1 MKRILHTIAIFL
13 GATMLLASCDDTSTQ
28 PIEPPVT
35 KQMSVSFNGTELTL
49 PYNAAKSVTYSVSD
63 ASGTPKVT
71 VSGLPEGI
79 TSSAKGDAT
88 GGEVSFLSVLDEER
102 TITAKITVADN
113 KTSVSKDITLHTEK
127 KPQSF
132 SVNLD
137 AETVTLMAGS
147 PSQLTYSTAAAA
159 GDVTVTLQDAPKS
172 IWIENAYD
180 KAKGTGA
187 LTFSTSLEDETTQ
200 NATLVFNDTK
210 TSINKT
216 VSIHVLTLTKAP
228 GDPEV
233 NADSNV
239 IYPAETGVVTEFTFT
254 VPCGSAIDEISIS
267 STSGIN
273 AELQT
278 SQDKKSGKVKV
289 SAKSGM
295 TDSETFTLKAK
306 NSAGESSKTV
316 TVVKAVLEL
325 SSSSTEVT
333 FQETSGSFQVNTNL
347 EYTVKSEEEFIS
359 ASRNSGTVSFTVKE
373 NPYWIA
379 RTGKITVS
387 DSRDILK
394 KTFTVTQAMT
404 TGSHASDL
412 EALMAIYE
420 SLNMKEWTETG
431 SFQYK
436 IANWGTDARPD
447 YWAGTRWSASQGN
460 GRCNGLGF
468 TGPQPKST
476 GIFPE
481 ELGHLT
487 ELVELGMAGA
497 EVRPPLPNSIKNL
510 LKLKS
515 LNCWCADKLVMALD
529 DWQGLKELVLNKANK
544 LREINF
550 ESCNLYGPVPE
561 WVGEGEITWCLGHNH
576 LSGQIP
582 DKVANNERWNKI
594 TSTIDT
600 PNCPGGA
607 EYTNSQFNPSKYN
620 VTSDGY
626 YYDVSPLD
634 KMIYTQKDNYALWIG
649 ERPAN
654 TKFVN
659 DEHGGHWEW
668 TN

>member
-13 GATMLLASCDDTSTQ
+13 GATLVLASCDDTSTQ

-49 PYNAAKSVTYSVSD
+49 PYNSAKSVTYSVSN

-88 GGEVSFLSVLDEER
+88 GGEVSFLSVLDEEK

-113 KTSVSKDITLHTEK
+113 KTTVSKDITLHTEK

-159 GDVTVTLQDAPKS
+159 GDVTVTLQDVPKS

-233 NADSNV
+233 NTDNNV
-239 IYPAETGVVTEFTFT
+239 IYPAGTGVVTEFTFT

-295 TDSETFTLKAK
+295 TGSETFTLKAK

-373 NPYWIA
+373 NPYWTA

-420 SLNMKEWTETG
+420 SLNMKEWTEMG

-468 TGPQPKST
+468 AGPQPNST

-487 ELVELGMAGA
+487 ELIELDIRIELHA
-497 EVRPPLPNSIKNL
+497 PLPNSIKNL
-510 LKLKS
+510 LKLKYI
-515 LNCWCADKLVMALD
+515 NCWGTIELPMALD
-529 DWQGLKELVLNKANK
+529 DWTGLKELVLNKANK

-561 WVGEGEITWCLGHNH
+561 WVGEGEIAWCLAHNH
-576 LSGQIP
+576 FSGQIP
-582 DKVANNERWNKI
+582 DKVANNAKLNERIWV
-594 TSTIDT
+594 IDT
-600 PNCPGGA
+600 PNTPGGA
-607 EYTNSQFNPSKYN
+607 EYTNSQFDPSKYEIS
-620 VTSDGY
+620 SDGWTY
-626 YYDVSPLD
+626 YVTGIEKL
-634 KMIYTQKDNYALWIG
+634 IYTQKDNYALWIG
-649 ERPAN
+649 ERPTN

-668 TN
+668 TD